1 MQVSGSRTRFPAGT
15 DTPITQAFEV
25 RRIGGKA
32 GVADEVAC
40 HVTGGP
46 PMGLSHGAMGSTSRS
61 VGVRRSRMSRLEGN
75 TPFCHAFRHRQRPGR
90 DRDGMARAGK
100 REDQSNG

>member
-1 MQVSGSRTRFPAGT
+1 
-15 DTPITQAFEV
+15 
-25 RRIGGKA
+25 
-32 GVADEVAC
+32 
-40 HVTGGP
+40 
-46 PMGLSHGAMGSTSRS
+46 
-61 VGVRRSRMSRLEGN
+61 MSRLEGN